1 MSETERI
8 PAPMTVIQTQP
19 GGHRDPPPRAD
30 HKPEFSRLNIGHGQ
44 SPEPAHKRLVGTLE
58 MARELKTLAR
68 DLGIT
73 LAGANPGEPTV
84 PTRRSGEKGFFAGL
98 DAQASEIER
107 ELESARVA
115 LENIRRL
122 I

>member
-1 MSETERI
+1 MTEPERRD
-8 PAPMTVIQTQP
+8 APLTVIQTQP
-19 GGHRDPPPRAD
+19 GAGRQEPPRAEGRT
-30 HKPEFSRLNIGHGQ
+30 PAFERLSIGQ
-44 SPEPAHKRLVGTLE
+44 APEPAHKRLVSTLD

-68 DLGIT
+68 DLGIA
-73 LAGANPGEPTV
+73 LAGANPSEPTA

-98 DAQASEIER
+98 DAQAGEIER